1 MLVSVAVSA
10 PLWGLP
16 RAPPPTLPWAPPA
29 ATVEMDK
36 GKGAKGKGG
45 NSRKRT
51 GWTRH
56 VGTRNYLKN
65 FRKWVAIPVAAGL
78 A

>member
-1 MLVSVAVSA
+1 MPALA
-10 PLWGLP
+10 
-16 RAPPPTLPWAPPA
+16 PPTLPWAPPA

-51 GWTRH
+51 GWVREI
-56 VGTRNYLKN
+56 GTRKYLKN
-65 FRKWVAIPVAAGL
+65 FRKRVATPVGAGL